1 MTGPQDRSDGLT
13 PDLGRYVSRLEN
25 AVYKGIASEAT
36 PYDLSPLDVYLLMI
50 CMEMREC
57 TATQLAVQLPVDASR
72 ISRLVTVPGRPR
84 TAAQATA
91 AQRQAH
97 RHAAAVSGWPGGDL
111 RAHRAHAVVLRQAHR
126 GPERA
131 GDAHVRGD
139 RPEDSR
145 QLRGDAGVLTA
156 LPSFPRTRESIPSP
170 VVGEG

>member
-72 ISRLVTVPGRPR
+72 ISRLVTVLADRGLLRRRRLRSDRRIVMLRLSPDG
-84 TAAQATA
+84 QAVT
-91 AQRQAH
+91 
-97 RHAAAVSGWPGGDL
+97 SEL
-111 RAHRAHAVVLRQAHR
+111 T
-126 GPERA
+126 ERMQSYYSKLTE
-131 GDAHVRGD
+131 GLNER
-139 RPEDSR
+139 EMSTFES
-145 QLRGDAGVLTA
+145 TA
-156 LPSFPRTRESIPSP
+156 LRIVANYEAMQES
-170 VVGEG
+170 